1 MLWLLQDLRYALR
14 GLRNRPSFAFLAI
27 CALALGIGASTT
39 IFSAIYGVLL
49 NPFPYT
55 DAERIVDFYIHD
67 NASSRPG
74 GRTFFKAGEFIEYL
88 LDWSRKHPLF
98 VLALSRPE
106 VSLRHAGFGRA

>member
-27 CALALGIGASTT
+27 CALALGIGDSTT

-67 NASSRPG
+67 TSSSRPG
-74 GRTFFKAGEFIEYL
+74 GRTFFKAAEYIEY
-88 LDWSRKHPLF
+88 DKHRELF
-98 VLALSRPE
+98 DDVIGGGNEDILYTTKE
-106 VSLRHAGFGRA
+106 GTE